1 MYSET
6 SYQEPFWAENKGFM
20 TGRDPLGIQNSS
32 IATYS
37 RLLPGMTNVTLRLR
51 YYGFYLWLLS
61 EYHTLKKDD
70 NERTLNYHYNFIRR
84 AELTIAYLMVNK
96 FPNEQ
101 SIVGS
106 DFAGKNIHTIEEKG
120 YYDLAKGA
128 DKDKNTE
135 KGTVYW
141 DYISGALG
149 QYFAGS
155 LINLQLIKMSNRFF
169 IIQER
174 GRKLAQAFKEGIG
187 EKSRATLLEVIATGK
202 LTRSQ
207 MEGLDEFSI
216 NGIIQGSSEWS
227 FYKDMMLADDGMTDS
242 GGKIQSQRRETIK
255 HYLSYLE
262 ANEKKVDDFSFEK
275 VQYLLNVK
283 KVFQDASF
291 GWYYY
296 RINELFHYSLETI
309 FWSLLVELDGRV
321 VDIREFI
328 EDVSE
333 KVKRISVDNFLK
345 KKDNTLTEILDY
357 GFQGTMEDD
366 QEKLEQLVKESNN
379 KEAIALAFQMILRVY
394 LDNKSNLEA
403 VYEYE
408 KRNYLTDK
416 KGRVS
421 EVVNEYVLQAL
432 GLPYQKYI
440 HSSIKHLINDH
451 ISTAYRKMGNGESN
465 LLKFVIED
473 NLITHVQTMTPRF
486 TSPRLRTLDNFLSD
500 LRFIK
505 EEKLSELGEV
515 LLLEL
520 EE

>member
-1 MYSET
+1 MYIEDT
-6 SYQEPFWAENKGFM
+6 YKEPFWAENKGFM

-51 YYGFYLWLLS
+51 YYGFYMWLLS

-70 NERTLNYHYNFIRR
+70 NEQTLNYHYNFIRR
-84 AELTIAYLMVNK
+84 AELVIAYLMVNK

-106 DFAGKNIHTIEEKG
+106 DFAGKNIHTIEEQG

-128 DKDKNTE
+128 DKDKNTA

-155 LINLQLIKMSNRFF
+155 LINLQLIGMTNRFF

-174 GRKLAQAFKEGIG
+174 GRKLAQAFKDGIG
-187 EKSRATLLEVIATGK
+187 NKSRATLLDVIATGK
-202 LTRSQ
+202 LTHSQ
-207 MEGLDEFSI
+207 MEGLTEFSI
-216 NGIIQGSSEWS
+216 NGITKGSAEWG
-227 FYKDMMLADDGMTDS
+227 FYKDMMLADDGITDS
-242 GGKIQSQRRETIK
+242 QGKIQSQRRQTIK

-262 ANEKKVDDFSFEK
+262 TNEKKVEDFPFEK
-275 VQYLLNVK
+275 VQYLHNVK
-283 KVFQDASF
+283 KVIQDASF

-296 RINELFHYSLETI
+296 RINELFHYSLESI
-309 FWSLLVELDGRV
+309 FWGLLVELDGKV

-328 EDVSE
+328 EDVSQ
-333 KVKRISVDNFLK
+333 KVKKISIDSFLEK
-345 KKDNTLTEILDY
+345 EDSTLSEILDY
-357 GFQGTMEDD
+357 GFRGTVEDD
-366 QEKLEQLVKESNN
+366 QEKLEQLVKEGKN
-379 KEAIALAFQMILRVY
+379 KEAIALAFQVILRVY
-394 LDNKSNLEA
+394 LDNKSNLDA

-408 KRNYLTDK
+408 RRNYLTDK

-421 EVVNEYVLQAL
+421 EVVNGYVLQVL
-432 GLPYQKYI
+432 EFPYQKYI
-440 HSSIKHLINDH
+440 HSSLKNLINDH

-465 LLKFVIED
+465 LLKFVIE
-473 NLITHVQTMTPRF
+473 NNFITHVQTMTPRF
-486 TSPRLRTLDNFLSD
+486 TSPRLRTLNNFLSD
-500 LRFIK
+500 LRFV
-505 EEKLSELGEV
+505 EEERLSEWGED

-520 EE
+520 GD